1 VNPTQNP
8 SNGQTPQPID
18 PASQPQPAA
27 TPVPPPVEPPVA
39 ADQTGQVYNPTPQPA
54 VPADNGGTVYP
65 PVQAAQPTVE
75 PAPEIPPPATAG
87 EPAYNP
93 YQPPVAAAA
102 APTAVVPVAVPASRL
117 NLFKSKR
124 ILLGAGIAFGV
135 VVLLLLYT
143 FPLASR
149 MAGVYADK
157 LDKQKL
163 NSQEDVYNKISSLAF
178 VSTPAAKVT
187 KADSVKTE
195 LETLKTEQQ
204 KLVDERPRLTPMPL
218 AGVLNKKYKKAQE
231 VQRLTSEYD
240 QKNLAL
246 ADDSAAAVGYV
257 KTLYEIDNQFDSL
270 LKQFTGA
277 RTIEAVVS
285 GANAFAQACDD
296 SVKKL
301 ESAIP
306 PEDYKELN
314 SQTITYLKD
323 FARVYRELAAASA
336 AGDRTKILSIS
347 TEARKLETDYTKT
360 TNDLEPSRVLSDR
373 VEEARTLGNK
383 IRSQVSAL

>member
-246 ADDSAAAVGYV
+246 ADDS
-257 KTLYEIDNQFDSL
+257 L